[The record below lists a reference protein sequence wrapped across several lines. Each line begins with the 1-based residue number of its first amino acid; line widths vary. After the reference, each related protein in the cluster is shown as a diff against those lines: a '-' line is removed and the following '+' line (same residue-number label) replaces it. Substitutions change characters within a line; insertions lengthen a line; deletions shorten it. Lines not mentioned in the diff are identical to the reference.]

1 MREFRRL
8 TGLIVCSC
16 LIWVVPAA
24 ADPLTELNVIAAETV
39 FAGGRP
45 AGAAPLLD
53 FAMVHAAIH
62 DAVQAYEKRFQPYA
76 AHIPHASGSRVAA
89 VARAA
94 RDVLVNR
101 FPLQTA
107 TIHGKYLVF
116 LTNHGLTEADE
127 GRLVGQQAATGIIV
141 RRTGD
146 GSYPTPPPPPDL
158 GGTGAGQW
166 RPTPPARAAFSAP
179 WLGAVE
185 PFTMDFNE
193 QFRAR
198 RPPALTSLEYARD
211 YNEVKALGGPVGYP
225 GVTRTPD
232 QTQIGYFYSGNT
244 IDLFE
249 GMIRGLIEACD
260 TNARQRYCKSLSRLG
275 DRARLFALA
284 NLAGADAGIRAWNSK
299 KHYTF
304 WRPITAIQQL
314 LPGDNDGN
322 PRTEADAAWTS
333 LIANPP
339 YPDYTS
345 GANNLAGSFTTIA
358 AHFFDTDKVT
368 FKVTTTAV
376 QAIPNER
383 TYDRFSDLA
392 DDMVDARIYL
402 GIHFRFADTA
412 ARKEGTRVATQAF
425 NHVLRPV
432 RDRGHD
438 HDKECGDHDDDDDW
452 GDRYGRGRDWH
463 K

>member
-1 MREFRRL
+1 MTTVRR
-8 TGLIVCSC
+8 TAGIIVCAC
-16 LIWVVPAA
+16 LVWAAPAT
-24 ADPLTELNVIAAETV
+24 ADPVAEWNNFTV
-39 FAGGRP
+39 RTIFPTPPPTPPIRP
-45 AGAAPLLD
+45 AGAVPLLD

-76 AHIPHASGSRVAA
+76 VHIPDASGSPVAA
-89 VARAA
+89 LGKAA

-101 FPLQTA
+101 FPAQAGLIEAEYQA
-107 TIHGKYLVF
+107 F
-116 LTNHGLTEADE
+116 LTRHGLTMADE
-127 GRLVGQQAATGIIV
+127 GTLVGQQAAAAIIA
-141 RRTGD
+141 RRAGD

-166 RPTPPARAAFSAP
+166 RPTPPGLAPFSTP

-185 PFTMDFNE
+185 PFTMKFNE

-198 RPPALTSLEYARD
+198 RPPALTSHEYTRA

-225 GVTRTPD
+225 GVTRTPE
-232 QTQIGYFYSGNT
+232 QTQIGYFWSGNT
-244 IDLFE
+244 IALFE
-249 GMIRGLIEACD
+249 GMIRGLVEACEMG
-260 TNARQRYCKSLSRLG
+260 AGQRYCKSLSRLG
-275 DRARLFALA
+275 DSARLFALA

-299 KHYTF
+299 KHYNF

-322 PRTEADAAWTS
+322 PQTEADATWTS
-333 LIANPP
+333 LVATPP

-345 GANNLAGSFTTIA
+345 GANNLSGSFTTIVTR
-358 AHFFDTDKVT
+358 FFHTDKAT
-368 FKVTTTAV
+368 FKVTTTAP

-383 TYDRFSDLA
+383 TFHRFSDLA
-392 DDMVDARIYL
+392 DEVVEARIYL

-425 NHVLRPV
+425 NHFLRPL
-432 RDRGHD
+432 
-438 HDKECGDHDDDDDW
+438 HDDDGDESDD
-452 GDRYGRGRDWH
+452 DPED
-463 K
+463 